1 MVYEIDG
8 GAVLE
13 NEEYTLVGNDAENAM
28 DDRLTITHKAS
39 GDSVTLTGLAN
50 MTMRHV
56 LAEHGMRVIDLYFE
70 RTAFFTLV
78 NNTPGSTFIP
88 ASLSGSAV
96 S

>member
-39 GDSVTLTGLAN
+39 GDTVTLTGLAN
-50 MTMRHV
+50 MMMRHV
-56 LAEHGMRVIDLYFE
+56 LADYGMQVIDLYFK
-70 RTAFFTLV
+70 RTDFFTLV
-78 NNTPGSTFIP
+78 NSTPGATFIP
-88 ASLSGSAV
+88 ANLSGSAV